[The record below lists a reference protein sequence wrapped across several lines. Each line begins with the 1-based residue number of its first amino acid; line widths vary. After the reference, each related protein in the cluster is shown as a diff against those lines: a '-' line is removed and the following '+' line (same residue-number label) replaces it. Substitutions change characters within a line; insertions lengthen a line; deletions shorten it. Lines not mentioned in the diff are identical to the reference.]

1 MFEKKNSSEEKNG
14 RLDIIEEKISE
25 PEDIAT
31 ETIPMDYRV
40 SLKIIEQSVSNG
52 RV

>member
-31 ETIPMDYRV
+31 ETIPMDYT
-40 SLKIIEQSVSNG
+40 KEKKFKWTKH
-52 RV
+52 